1 MMHSTLKIKTLFI
14 WVFTSFLLAVTLS
27 ACGGGGGNPGACLGS
42 AEVCGRGSAAAP
54 APSPGATIGCASS
67 VITAGQYC
75 LAYSVTG
82 STDQAALTYTVQG
95 STLQGT
101 VTVPWSKEFII
112 TTETF
117 LYISAQNQRSTGN
130 VATAITVNGAQLAFG
145 QSSEA
150 FGIATASTGWPLSKT
165 STTATPST
173 PAINNFTVDPAKVS
187 AIKCENTTSLAEAL
201 SYLKAGAQQLDSDK
215 DGKPCEDKYPGQ

>member
-1 MMHSTLKIKTLFI
+1 MNSMKETNSLLFR
-14 WVFTSFLLAVTLS
+14 LLAGCLLAFTLS
-27 ACGGGGGNPGACLGS
+27 ACGGGGGNPGTCSGS
-42 AEVCGRGSAAAP
+42 AEVCGRGTGANP
-54 APSPGATIGCASS
+54 APNPGASIGCASS
-67 VITAGQYC
+67 VITASQYC

-150 FGIATASTGWPLSKT
+150 FGIATASTGWPLSKS

-173 PAINNFTVDPAKVS
+173 PAINNFTVDPAKVG

-215 DGKPCEDKYPGQ
+215 DGKPCEEMYPGQ